1 MFWRGLTGVSGAKS
15 VSLTAQIGD
24 IFGEGLTGVS
34 GAKSV
39 SLTAQIGNAFGEN
52 LFKNLTYFIKYVRD
66 IVIIGLSKVGGLIGV
81 DRVDTVD
88 TEYTNN
94 MEASLTRCTM
104 KNREKYRISKISE
117 IQIFKNYLFYKHG
130 ISHP

>member
-1 MFWRGLTGVSGAKS
+1 M
-15 VSLTAQIGD
+15 
-24 IFGEGLTGVS
+24 TGVS

-94 MEASLTRCTM
+94 STERSLSAVGKSGYPVAPVLST
-104 KNREKYRISKISE
+104 ELISE
-117 IQIFKNYLFYKHG
+117 NPVGPVLSYFPVL
-130 ISHP
+130 S